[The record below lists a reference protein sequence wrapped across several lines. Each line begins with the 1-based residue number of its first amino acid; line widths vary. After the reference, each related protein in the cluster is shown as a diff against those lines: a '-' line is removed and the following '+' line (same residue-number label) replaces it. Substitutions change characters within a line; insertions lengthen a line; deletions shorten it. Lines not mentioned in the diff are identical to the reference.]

1 MEENKPQEPNKPSPK
16 VTKVTKADIVA
27 RQTLPERAKH
37 FFEDFRKLFS
47 LEIDTDEA
55 GTIENIQKSIEFRG
69 GNLWGLIF
77 AAFIASI
84 GLNVN
89 SGAVV
94 IGAMLI
100 SPLMGPIVGTGFAI
114 ATNDFD
120 TLKYAMR
127 NLALFIIVS
136 IVASTIYFGL
146 SPIKTL
152 TDQLEARTYPTFYDV
167 LIAICGGAIGIVASS
182 RSDRGNA
189 IPGVAIATAL
199 MPPLCTVGYGIAT
212 FHWEYAAGAFY
223 LFFINSVF
231 IAGTAFLFVSAL
243 KFPHKEFLD
252 PVREQ
257 KYKTIMVVIV
267 VVTIIPSIYTAYNV
281 VKQELFNSR
290 VAVFSKKAKAYPLEK
305 GLMVG
310 LPAPDYRQDTATIEL
325 TVMGGVT
332 KRDKEYLLNEMKAAG
347 LANAKLLIR
356 EGSGIDVESVV
367 KEIADIK
374 SSFSALKDEHSTLVS
389 DLYTNNKDLLQSKIR
404 EIDSLKKIIA
414 VVNVKTARS
423 NKPIGDIAMAFSA
436 LFPQATEIAY
446 SELVKMNTKENR
458 LDTLPTIILNWS
470 GRRGVGTEEKER
482 MSNFFRASMKLD
494 TVDIIVY

>member
-1 MEENKPQEPNKPSPK
+1 MEENKPNPEEQVPK
-16 VTKVTKADIVA
+16 RVSKVTKADIEA
-27 RQTLPERAKH
+27 RRNITQRAKD
-37 FFEDFRKLFS
+37 FFHGLKELFS

-55 GTIENIQKSIEFRG
+55 GTIENIQKSIEFKG

-127 NLALFIIVS
+127 NLALFVVVS
-136 IVASTIYFGL
+136 IIASTLYFGL

-152 TDQLEARTYPTFYDV
+152 TEQLEARTYPTFYDV

-182 RSDRGNA
+182 RADRGNA

-212 FHWEYAAGAFY
+212 WHWAYAAGAFY

-231 IAGTAFLFVSAL
+231 IAGTAFIFVSAL

-257 KYKTIMVVIV
+257 KYKAIMVVIV

-290 VAVFSKKAKAYPLEK
+290 VAIFSKKAKIYNFDK

-310 LPAPDYRQDTATIEL
+310 EVEGDYRQDTPTIAL

-332 KRDKEYLLNEMKAAG
+332 NRDKENLKHEMEEAG
-347 LANAKLLIR
+347 LSDAKLILR
-356 EGSGIDVESVV
+356 EGSGIDGESIV
-367 KEIADIK
+367 KEIADIRNRFSELK
-374 SSFSALKDEHSTLVS
+374 DDHSALMNDMYANNKNLLQNKIRQIDSLQKQLSAYKNTKARVSKPVNDIAIEFSAL
-389 DLYTNNKDLLQSKIR
+389 Y
-404 EIDSLKKIIA
+404 
-414 VVNVKTARS
+414 
-423 NKPIGDIAMAFSA
+423 
-436 LFPQATEIAY
+436 PQAKEVSY
-446 SELVKMNTKENR
+446 SELIKMNTKTQK
-458 LDTLPTIILNWS
+458 LDTLPTVVLNWE
-470 GRRGVGTEEKER
+470 GRVSRGQKER
-482 MSNFFRASMKLD
+482 LENFFRARMKLD
-494 TVDIIVY
+494 TIAVIIY